1 MLIQDVKLEVRNGNS
16 NHASRSCVQIGCS
29 ERTIGDMHRRFCDAD
44 QLRESIPMA
53 LKPALSFA
61 TQRFPEDDQTQ
72 PQILLYIPK
81 DALPG
86 SVAGRLKEFG

>member
-1 MLIQDVKLEVRNGNS
+1 
-16 NHASRSCVQIGCS
+16 
-29 ERTIGDMHRRFCDAD
+29 
-44 QLRESIPMA
+44 MA
-53 LKPALSFA
+53 LKPGLYCFA

-81 DALPG
+81 DAPG

>member
-1 MLIQDVKLEVRNGNS
+1 
-16 NHASRSCVQIGCS
+16 
-29 ERTIGDMHRRFCDAD
+29 
-44 QLRESIPMA
+44 MA
-53 LKPALSFA
+53 LKLKLV

-81 DALPG
+81 DAPPG